1 MMMDYNHAI
10 IDGRRQNL
18 IYIIL
23 YSFVFYRSLKDRMRL
38 SLAKAANHLSK
49 DDEHIYGLNLRS

>member
-1 MMMDYNHAI
+1 MDYNHAI

-38 SLAKAANHLSK
+38 SLTKAANHLSK
-49 DDEHIYGLNLRS
+49 DGEHIYGLNLRS